1 MATRMNPS
9 PHIVF
14 LDRGTLPVA
23 VRAPALPL
31 QWREHESTLP
41 ELVVE
46 RLEYAEVAISNKVPL
61 MATELAQLPRLR
73 LIAVAATGA
82 NNVDLDYCREHGIAV
97 CNVSGYSTDSV
108 AEHAFALLLALRRQV
123 HSYHADIAAGAWQR
137 SAHFALLS
145 HPLNDLHGSTLGIFG
160 YGHIGQAVARIA
172 AAFGMRVLVAE
183 HKNAPVI
190 RAGRVPFEQMLE
202 QADAVT
208 LHCPLTPQ
216 TRNLI
221 AGPELRSM
229 KSTAILLNL
238 ARGGVVDEAALAQ
251 ALREKWIAG
260 AGVDVLTNEPP
271 RAGNP
276 LLEMVGPN
284 CIVTPHVAW
293 ASQQSLMRLAEEIVL
308 NIEAFYRNEPRNR
321 IV

>member
-1 MATRMNPS
+1 MNPS
-9 PHIVF
+9 FHIVF

-23 VRAPALPL
+23 IRTPELPL
-31 QWREHESTLP
+31 QWQEHEITLP
-41 ELVVE
+41 EQVVE
-46 RLEYAEVAISNKVPL
+46 RLAQAEVAISNKVPL
-61 MATELAQLPRLR
+61 MAASLAQLPKLK
-73 LIAVAATGA
+73 LIAVAATGT

-108 AEHAFALLLALRRQV
+108 AEHVFALLLALRRQL
-123 HSYHADIAAGAWQR
+123 HSYHADILAGAWQR

-172 AAFGMRVLVAE
+172 EAFGMKVLVAE
-183 HKNAPVI
+183 HKNVTGI

-202 QADAVT
+202 EADVVT
-208 LHCPLTPQ
+208 LHCPLTPE

-221 AGPELRSM
+221 GEPELKRM
-229 KSTAILLNL
+229 KPTAILLNL
-238 ARGGVVDEAALAQ
+238 ARGGLVDEATLAL
-251 ALREKWIAG
+251 ALREKRIAG
-260 AGVDVLTNEPP
+260 AGVDVLTSEPP

-276 LLEMVGPN
+276 LLEMAGAN
-284 CIVTPHVAW
+284 CIVTPHIAW
-293 ASQQSLMRLAEEIVL
+293 SSQQSLARLAEEIVL
-308 NIEAFYRNEPRNR
+308 NIEAFYKGEKRNR

>member
-1 MATRMNPS
+1 MNPS
-9 PHIVF
+9 SHIVF
-14 LDRGTLPVA
+14 LDRGTLPVTI
-23 VRAPALPL
+23 RAPALPL
-31 QWREHESTLP
+31 QWQEHEATTP
-41 ELVVE
+41 EQVVE
-46 RLEYAEVAISNKVPL
+46 RLEHAEVAISNKVPL
-61 MATELAQLPRLR
+61 MAISLAQLTRLK
-73 LIAVAATGA
+73 LIAVAATGT

-108 AEHAFALLLALRRQV
+108 AEHVFALLLALRRQI
-123 HSYHADIAAGAWQR
+123 HTYHADIVAGAWQR
-137 SAHFALLS
+137 SAHFALLN

-172 AAFGMRVLVAE
+172 EAFGMKVLVAE
-183 HKNAPVI
+183 HKNAPVV

-208 LHCPLTPQ
+208 LHCPLTPE

-221 AGPELRSM
+221 AEPELRRM
-229 KSTAILLNL
+229 KRTAILINL
-238 ARGGVVDEAALAQ
+238 ARGGVVDETALAR

-260 AGVDVLTNEPP
+260 AGVDVLTAEPP

-276 LLEMVGPN
+276 LLEVVGAN

-293 ASQQSLMRLAEEIVL
+293 ASQQSLARLAEEVVL
-308 NIEAFYRNEPRNR
+308 NIEAFYKGESRNR

>member
-1 MATRMNPS
+1 MNSPS
-9 PHIVF
+9 HIVF

-23 VRAPALPL
+23 MRAPTLPL
-31 QWREHESTLP
+31 QWQEHESTTP
-41 ELVVE
+41 EQVAE
-46 RLEYAEVAISNKVPL
+46 RLEHAEVAISNKVPL
-61 MATELAQLPRLR
+61 MAAQLSQLPRLK
-73 LIAVAATGA
+73 LVAVAATGT
-82 NNVDLDYCREHGIAV
+82 NNVDLDFCREHGIAV

-108 AEHAFALLLALRRQV
+108 AEHVFALLHALRRQLL
-123 HSYHADIAAGAWQR
+123 SYHADIVSGAWQR
-137 SAHFALLS
+137 SAHFALLR

-172 AAFGMRVLVAE
+172 EAFGMKVLVAE
-183 HKNAPVI
+183 HKNAPAI

-202 QADAVT
+202 QADVIT
-208 LHCPLTPQ
+208 LHCPLTPE

-221 AGPELRSM
+221 AEPELRRM
-229 KSTAILLNL
+229 KPTAILINL

-251 ALREKWIAG
+251 ALRENWIAA
-260 AGVDVLTNEPP
+260 AGVDVLTTEPP

-276 LLEMVGPN
+276 LLEVAGSN

-293 ASQQSLMRLAEEIVL
+293 ASQQSLARLAEEVVL
-308 NIEAFYRNEPRNR
+308 NIEAFYAGESRNR

>member
-1 MATRMNPS
+1 MNSPS
-9 PHIVF
+9 HIVF

-23 VRAPALPL
+23 MRASALPL
-31 QWREHESTLP
+31 QWHEHESTLP
-41 ELVVE
+41 EQVVE
-46 RLEYAEVAISNKVPL
+46 RLEHAEVAISNKVPL
-61 MATELAQLPRLR
+61 MAAQLAQLTRLR
-73 LIAVAATGA
+73 LIAVAATGT

-108 AEHAFALLLALRRQV
+108 AEHTFALLLALRRQV
-123 HSYHADIAAGAWQR
+123 HSYHADILAKAWQS

-172 AAFGMRVLVAE
+172 EAFGMRVLVAE
-183 HKNAPVI
+183 RKNATVV
-190 RAGRVPFEQMLE
+190 RAGRVPFGQMLE
-202 QADAVT
+202 EADVVT
-208 LHCPLTPQ
+208 LHFPLTPE

-221 AGPELRSM
+221 AEPELRRM
-229 KSTAILLNL
+229 KPAAILLNL
-238 ARGGVVDEAALAQ
+238 ARGGMVDEVALAK

-260 AGVDVLTNEPP
+260 AGVDVLTTEPP

-276 LLEMVGPN
+276 LLEVAGPS
-284 CIVTPHVAW
+284 CIITPHVAW
-293 ASQQSLMRLAEEIVL
+293 ASQQSLLRLAEEIVC
-308 NIEAFYRNEPRNR
+308 NIEAFYAGEPRNR

>member
-1 MATRMNPS
+1 MNSPS
-9 PHIVF
+9 RIVF

-23 VRAPALPL
+23 MRAPALPL
-31 QWREHESTLP
+31 QWQEHEVTPP
-41 ELVVE
+41 EQVVE
-46 RLEYAEVAISNKVPL
+46 RLAQAEVAISNKVPL
-61 MATELAQLPRLR
+61 TAASLVQLPKLR
-73 LIAVAATGA
+73 LIAVAATGT
-82 NNVDLDYCREHGIAV
+82 NNVDLDYCRAHGIAV

-123 HSYHADIAAGAWQR
+123 HSYHADILTGEWQR

-172 AAFGMRVLVAE
+172 EAFGMKVLVAE
-183 HKNAPVI
+183 HKNATAI
-190 RAGRVPFEQMLE
+190 RAGRVPFDEMLE
-202 QADAVT
+202 EADAVT
-208 LHCPLTPQ
+208 LHCPLMPE

-221 AGPELRSM
+221 GEPELRRM
-229 KSTAILLNL
+229 KPSAILLNL

-251 ALREKWIAG
+251 ALREKRIAG
-260 AGVDVLTNEPP
+260 AGVDVLTAEPP

-276 LLEMVGPN
+276 LLEVAGPN

-293 ASQQSLMRLAEEIVL
+293 ASQQSLVRLAEEIVR
-308 NIEAFYRNEPRNR
+308 NIEAFYRGESRNR

>member
-1 MATRMNPS
+1 LNSPS
-9 PHIVF
+9 HIVF

-23 VRAPALPL
+23 MRVPALSL
-31 QWREHESTLP
+31 QWQEHESTLP
-41 ELVVE
+41 EQVLE

-61 MATELAQLPRLR
+61 MAATLEQLPSLK
-73 LIAVAATGA
+73 LIAVAATGT

-123 HSYHADIAAGAWQR
+123 HSYHADILAGEWQR

-160 YGHIGQAVARIA
+160 YGHIGQAVARTA
-172 AAFGMRVLVAE
+172 EAFGMKVLVAE
-183 HKNAPVI
+183 HKNAPSI
-190 RAGRVPFEQMLE
+190 RAGRVPFNEMLE
-202 QADAVT
+202 HADAVT
-208 LHCPLTPQ
+208 LHCPLTPE

-221 AGPELRSM
+221 GEPELRRM
-229 KSTAILLNL
+229 RPTAILLNL

-251 ALREKWIAG
+251 ALREKRIAG
-260 AGVDVLTNEPP
+260 AGVDVLTSEPP

-276 LLEMVGPN
+276 LLEMAGTN
-284 CIVTPHVAW
+284 CIITPHVAW
-293 ASQQSLMRLAEEIVL
+293 ASQQSLARLAEEIVL
-308 NIEAFYRNEPRNR
+308 NIEAFYKGESRNR

>member
-1 MATRMNPS
+1 MNSPS
-9 PHIVF
+9 RIVF

-23 VRAPALPL
+23 MRAPALPL
-31 QWREHESTLP
+31 QWQEHDATQP
-41 ELVVE
+41 EQVVE
-46 RLEYAEVAISNKVPL
+46 RLEHAEVAISNKMPL
-61 MATELAQLPRLR
+61 MAAQLAQLPQLK
-73 LIAVAATGA
+73 LIAVAATGT
-82 NNVDLDYCREHGIAV
+82 NNVDLDYCRAHGIAV
-97 CNVSGYSTDSV
+97 CNVSGYSTGSV
-108 AEHAFALLLALRRQV
+108 AEHTFALLLALRRQI
-123 HSYHADIAAGAWQR
+123 HSYHADIVAGAWQR

-145 HPLNDLHGSTLGIFG
+145 HPLHDLHGSTLGIFG
-160 YGHIGQAVARIA
+160 YGHIGQAVVRIA
-172 AAFGMRVLVAE
+172 EAFGMRVLVAE
-183 HKNAPVI
+183 RKDATAV
-190 RAGRVPFEQMLE
+190 RAGRVPFNEMLE
-202 QADAVT
+202 RADAVT

-221 AGPELRSM
+221 GEPELRRM
-229 KSTAILLNL
+229 KPDAILLNL

-260 AGVDVLTNEPP
+260 AGVDVLANEPP

-293 ASQQSLMRLAEEIVL
+293 ASRQSLVRLAEEVVR
-308 NIEAFYRNEPRNR
+308 NIEAFYAGESRNR